1 MPISPIELA
10 RKIDHTL
17 LKPDATRDAIQ
28 QHCAEARTHGFFSV
42 CIQPCWVH
50 TAASLLSDSG
60 VVVCTVVG
68 FPHGA
73 NTAQTKAFEAF
84 EATQH
89 GAKELDM
96 VINIGAAKSGDWAQ
110 VEADIAAVVD
120 VAHSNHAEVKVIL
133 ECALLTQDEMRQA
146 TEIVAASGAA
156 FVKTSTG
163 YAAHG
168 ARVEDVRLMRE
179 IVGKRCGVKAA
190 GGIRDLPAALA
201 MLEAGANRLGTSS
214 GIAIIES
221 LRAGS

>member
-1 MPISPIELA
+1 
-10 RKIDHTL
+10 
-17 LKPDATRDAIQ
+17 
-28 QHCAEARTHGFFSV
+28 
-42 CIQPCWVH
+42 
-50 TAASLLSDSG
+50 
-60 VVVCTVVG
+60 
-68 FPHGA
+68 
-73 NTAQTKAFEAF
+73 
-84 EATQH
+84 
-89 GAKELDM
+89 M